1 MKRFLKSKKGIA
13 LLATVVVAAMASG
26 AFAFFTATGTGSG
39 TASVGDAANNIY
51 VSATTSGTLRPHG
64 PAGTLSF
71 SAKNF
76 ADFSQAISS
85 IHATSVSACE
95 VAWTTP
101 DLSAYPVATPTC
113 ADSGPAAAS
122 DAACDTSLETGSS
135 NTTTDAFWIPDVTV
149 DPTLDGHLAPSA
161 NRAMTTQGSITMND
175 TGVSQDQCKNKN
187 LLVTFTTA

>member
-13 LLATVVVAAMASG
+13 LLATLAVAAMATG
-26 AFAFFTATGTGSG
+26 AAAFFTATGTGSG

-51 VSATTSGTLRPHG
+51 VSATTAGTLRPAG

-76 ADFSQAISS
+76 ADFSQSISS

-95 VAWTTP
+95 DAWTAP

-113 ADSGPAAAS
+113 DDVGTAAAS

-135 NTTTDAFWIPDVTV
+135 NTNADAFWIPDVTV
-149 DPTLDGHLAPSA
+149 DPTADGHLAPNA

-175 TGVSQDQCKNKN
+175 TGVSQDQCKKKN